1 MLCSNCSK
9 VVRPVV
15 AIDIDGTLGDYHT
28 HLLSFAE
35 GYLANY
41 DTVNHFTYQG
51 ERPFGEWFAEVFD
64 VDATTFRQI
73 KLAYRQG
80 GMKRNMPVH
89 SHAAQLVRNV
99 KRRAEVWLTTTR
111 PYLRLDNVDPDTRF
125 WLARNNIGYD
135 GMLYDEDKYKV
146 LADRVEPG
154 RVVSVLDDLIEQVQA
169 AERVFGDTVPIHR
182 MSHWNVREG
191 YYHQTAASLPE
202 ADRIINNM
210 IDDWEAEHVGT

>member
-1 MLCSNCSK
+1 MLCSNCSEIVK
-9 VVRPVV
+9 PVV
-15 AIDIDGTLGDYHT
+15 AIDIDGTLGDYHS

-35 GYLANY
+35 GYLASY
-41 DTVNHFTYQG
+41 HPATHFAYQG

-89 SHAAQLVRNV
+89 TDAARMVRNV
-99 KRRAEVWLTTTR
+99 RRRAEVWLTTTR

-125 WLARNNIGYD
+125 WLELHHIKYD

-146 LADRVEPG
+146 LAERIDPA
-154 RVVSVLDDLIEQVQA
+154 RVVAVLDDLTEQVQA
-169 AERVFGDTVPIHR
+169 AARVFGEDVPIHR
-182 MSHWNVREG
+182 MSQWNVHEG
-191 YYHQTAASLPE
+191 YYHQNATSLSE

-210 IDDWEAEHVGT
+210 IDDWEVAHAGS